1 MDRHIK
7 ACYDP
12 ESPLPF
18 HQFHSQP
25 ASVFEETKNEDV
37 VPELIHF
44 RLSTASNQLHT
55 QESLENVLRVC
66 RLDSAKKVT
75 LALPACGL
83 LPLGLQWGTACIYI
97 YQYAIL
103 HGVPHLHYRH
113 RLFENGPYDHNTLA
127 YLIVALRPVVRKKIP
142 EVVLL
147 AKLERKRHPGYVE
160 Q

>member
-7 ACYDP
+7 ARYRP

-18 HQFHSQP
+18 HQFRSQP
-25 ASVFEETKNEDV
+25 ASAFEETKNEDV
-37 VPELIHF
+37 VAEFIHF

-55 QESLENVLRVC
+55 QESLEKIFAVDVL
-66 RLDSAKKVT
+66 AKKVT
-75 LALPACGL
+75 SALPACGL
-83 LPLGLQWGTACIYI
+83 RNTASIYI
-97 YQYAIL
+97 YRYAIL

-113 RLFENGPYDHNTLA
+113 RLFENGPYDHDTLA

-142 EVVLL
+142 KVVLL
-147 AKLERKRHPGYVE
+147 AKLEREHHPGYVE